1 MKKLVAFFKK
11 CKKGFT
17 LMECV
22 CAIAIV
28 SIISALIL
36 PLTAGAIKSVRA
48 AESLRTQAN
57 NAAKN
62 LSETK
67 TDKDHKQKMY
77 VKVDYNVSQN
87 NEDVKSLVKNLGAQ
101 SVFVFSKASA
111 QDTQYQVEV
120 TYYELKY
127 GKEEEDPS

>member
-1 MKKLVAFFKK
+1 MNKFKAFFKK

-28 SIISALIL
+28 AVISALIL

-48 AESLRTQAN
+48 AESLRTVAN

-62 LSETK
+62 MAENK
-67 TDKDHKQKMY
+67 TDKNHTEKMY
-77 VKVDYNVSQN
+77 VKVDYNVTQN
-87 NEDVKSLVKNLGAQ
+87 NDEVKELVKGLKAQ
-101 SVFVFSKASA
+101 SVFVFTKASA
-111 QDTQYQVEV
+111 QDTDYQVDV

-127 GKEEEDPS
+127 GKEGEDPS

>member
-1 MKKLVAFFKK
+1 MKKLLSFFKK

-17 LMECV
+17 LIECV

-48 AESLRTQAN
+48 AESLRTVAN
-57 NAAKN
+57 NAAQN
-62 LSETK
+62 LSENT

-77 VKVDYNVSQN
+77 VKVDYNVTQTN
-87 NEDVKSLVKNLGAQ
+87 DEIKEMVKGLGAQ

-111 QDTQYQVEV
+111 QDSDYQVQV